1 MMEMTKKELYEGI
14 KEAFYEISFA
24 ESEFARRFNPS
35 YCSCLGMRTF
45 LDSIKQSSPEVFKD
59 KLFIMELIN
68 DIPFLKEMKDTRLNL
83 PEILFVEYLDE
94 ELKRDG
100 EVLLAFMHAD
110 RNGYEDPDYLSY
122 GSDEAGIPFD
132 IANLPHGLAVDP
144 EVFSLLLDK
153 TDPVSIFNEI
163 LSEDERVDDTFIC
176 KLLKWYEQ
184 YPIGYVS
191 LPEKIENNIK
201 KLYLLWLDSIDEQFL
216 IHDPF
221 DEIDEPVN
229 PYVKSFF
236 FSLLDAFLDR
246 IKSDIPTG
254 RGLNREWEASI
265 QKTMNSYLNSIKE
278 LVLDEID
285 SVSESN
291 SDWKEERIEA
301 MEEFPFE
308 DYFFEVLHPYMRQ
321 MHWFDC
327 VFEGDFTCFPQDRRP
342 VITETIEESETDQ
355 GNISPVD
362 IFMKFADLKDP
373 LPFS

>member
-1 MMEMTKKELYEGI
+1 MMEMTKNELYEGI

-24 ESEFARRFNPS
+24 ESEFARKFNPK

-59 KLFIMELIN
+59 KLFIMELIY

-132 IANLPHGLAVDP
+132 IANLPHELAVDP

-176 KLLKWYEQ
+176 KLLRWYEQ

-191 LPEKIENNIK
+191 LPEKIENNITTEIFVD
-201 KLYLLWLDSIDEQFL
+201 LFL
-216 IHDPF
+216 F
-221 DEIDEPVN
+221 VN
-229 PYVKSFF
+229 AIAEYDK
-236 FSLLDAFLDR
+236 
-246 IKSDIPTG
+246 
-254 RGLNREWEASI
+254 
-265 QKTMNSYLNSIKE
+265 
-278 LVLDEID
+278 
-285 SVSESN
+285 
-291 SDWKEERIEA
+291 
-301 MEEFPFE
+301 
-308 DYFFEVLHPYMRQ
+308 
-321 MHWFDC
+321 
-327 VFEGDFTCFPQDRRP
+327 
-342 VITETIEESETDQ
+342 
-355 GNISPVD
+355 
-362 IFMKFADLKDP
+362 
-373 LPFS
+373 